1 MASSFRLSG
10 EEVLALLDNDDEED
24 DVEDESFFPGSDDDC
39 GILQEEEIDSD
50 HEPMVVTIYDHE
62 LLPIYSNN

>member
-1 MASSFRLSG
+1 MASSSRLSG

-24 DVEDESFFPGSDDDC
+24 DVEDEPFFPGSDDDC
-39 GILQEEEIDSD
+39 GILQEDEIDRD
-50 HEPMVVTIYDHE
+50 HEPRLVTIYGHE